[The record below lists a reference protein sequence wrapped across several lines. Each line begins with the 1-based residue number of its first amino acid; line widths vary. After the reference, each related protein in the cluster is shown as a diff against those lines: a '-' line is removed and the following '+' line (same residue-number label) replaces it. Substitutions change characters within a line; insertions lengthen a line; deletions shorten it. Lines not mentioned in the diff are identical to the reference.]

1 MLAPVMNAA
10 HVLKLRG
17 DDPALASRQ
26 REVIERNARHLSRL
40 VDDLLEVSRIN
51 EGKIELRKE
60 QVALRG
66 LIQQAVTTVH
76 HAIQTRRHEL
86 RVSVPPEEIYLDA
99 DPVRIVQIL
108 VNLLNNAVKYTDE
121 GGQIEL
127 LVSVEGG
134 EVVIR
139 VRDNGRGID
148 PELLPR
154 VFDLFVQGKRTLD
167 RSDGGLGL
175 GLTLTRT
182 LAQLHGGS
190 VIATSAGLH
199 QGSEFTVRLPMAA
212 H

>member
-1 MLAPVMNAA
+1 
-10 HVLKLRG
+10 VLKLRG
-17 DDPALASRQ
+17 DDPDFASRQ
-26 REVIERNARHLSRL
+26 REIIERNARHLSRL
-40 VDDLLEVSRIN
+40 VDGLLEVSRIN

-66 LIQQAVTTVH
+66 LIQQAATSVQH
-76 HAIQTRRHEL
+76 SLQARRHEL
-86 RVSVPPEEIYLDA
+86 RVSVPPEEIYLEA

-127 LVSVEGG
+127 LAAVEGR
-134 EVVIR
+134 EVVMR

-154 VFDLFVQGKRTLD
+154 VFDLFVQGECTLA

-175 GLTLTRT
+175 GLSVTRT
-182 LAQLHGGS
+182 LA
-190 VIATSAGLH
+190 
-199 QGSEFTVRLPMAA
+199 
-212 H
+212 